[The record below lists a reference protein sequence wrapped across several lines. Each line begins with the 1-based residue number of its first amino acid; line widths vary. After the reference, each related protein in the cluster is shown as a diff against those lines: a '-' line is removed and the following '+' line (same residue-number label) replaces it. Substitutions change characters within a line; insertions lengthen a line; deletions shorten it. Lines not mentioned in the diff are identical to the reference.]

1 MVDNNDGINQPG
13 SIPPVSNTPPNQKDM
28 HYHHF
33 ISTPA
38 FLLLTLVTC
47 GLFNIYWNF
56 RQMEAC
62 NDLLGRQEFEFVTW
76 ILLSIVTCGIYHI
89 FYQYKM
95 GSAIVEIQRRQ
106 GKPVFENLPV
116 ISVVVS
122 AFALTIIVDC
132 IHQSEINKLVV

>member
-1 MVDNNDGINQPG
+1 MVYNDDGTHQTEGN
-13 SIPPVSNTPPNQKDM
+13 PPVSHTPTGQKDM
-28 HYHHF
+28 YYHHF

-62 NDLLGRQEFEFVTW
+62 NDLLGRQEFEFFTW
-76 ILLSIVTCGIYHI
+76 VLLSIVTCGIYHI

-122 AFALTIIVDC
+122 TFALTIIVDC
-132 IHQSEINKLVV
+132 IHQAEINKLVV